1 MSKRILA
8 LLPSTDTIGNIKKKT
23 GWYAEELAEPATILA
38 NRGFEIVFASPKGG
52 KAPLDEGSREAAEK
66 NGIVKAFLENKEIQD
81 KIAHSH
87 KIAEFIGQEDSF
99 QGLLIPGGHGAYDLE
114 HNKDSIQIIQNF
126 WEKGKVVGGICHGV
140 VALNEVKL
148 KDGTPLVKGKKVTG
162 FSDAEEEIV
171 GLTKEVP
178 CLPESR
184 LKELGAI
191 YSKAPE
197 PWGACVVSDGRL
209 VTGQN
214 PASARGF
221 GDALYVAIQ
230 DHAHK

>member
-8 LLPSTDTIGNIKKKT
+8 LLPSSDTIGTMKKKT
-23 GWYAEELAEPATILA
+23 GWYAEELAEPATLLT
-38 NRGFEIVFASPKGG
+38 NRGFEVIYASPKGG

-66 NGIVKAFLENKEIQD
+66 NGIVKAFLEIMD
-81 KIAHSH
+81 KIDNTH
-87 KIAEFIGQEDSF
+87 KISEFIGQEDSF
-99 QGLLIPGGHGAYDLE
+99 QGLLVPGGHGAYDLE
-114 HNKDSIQIIQNF
+114 HNKDAIQIIQNF
-126 WEKGKVVGGICHGV
+126 WEKGKVIAAICHGV
-140 VALNEVKL
+140 VAFNEVKL
-148 KDGTPLVKGKKVTG
+148 KDGTPLVKGKKLTA
-162 FSDAEEEIV
+162 FSDAEEELV
-171 GLTKEVP
+171 GLTKDVP
-178 CLPESR
+178 TLLESR

-221 GDALYVAIQ
+221 GDAIYVAIQ
-230 DHAHK
+230 EHAHK